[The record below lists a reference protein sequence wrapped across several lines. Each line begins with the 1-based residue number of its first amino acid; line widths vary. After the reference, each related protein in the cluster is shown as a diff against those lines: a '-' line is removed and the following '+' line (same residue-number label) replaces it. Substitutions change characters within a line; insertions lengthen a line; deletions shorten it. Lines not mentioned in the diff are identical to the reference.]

1 MEKSAKFKQM
11 TYDLSNQLC
20 QIHYEGDLSDLGN
33 EIGIVIGNNQ
43 KSPTALSLRQ
53 SVKVALS
60 SQVHNTQTISTDIE
74 INNISS
80 TIRNMMPNN
89 RILLLFFDFIKH
101 TIAIAEP

>member
-1 MEKSAKFKQM
+1 M
-11 TYDLSNQLC
+11 TDFIRETNRETSRQAA
-20 QIHYEGDLSDLGN
+20 
-33 EIGIVIGNNQ
+33 IGIVIGNNQ
-43 KSPTALSLRQ
+43 KSPTALTLRQ

-60 SQVHNTQTISTDIE
+60 SQVHKTQTTITDIE

-101 TIAIAEP
+101 AIAKAEP

>member
-1 MEKSAKFKQM
+1 M
-11 TYDLSNQLC
+11 TDFIRETNRETSRQAA
-20 QIHYEGDLSDLGN
+20 
-33 EIGIVIGNNQ
+33 IGIVMGNNQ

>member
-1 MEKSAKFKQM
+1 M
-11 TYDLSNQLC
+11 TDFIRETNRETSRQAA
-20 QIHYEGDLSDLGN
+20 
-33 EIGIVIGNNQ
+33 IGIVIGNNQ
-43 KSPTALSLRQ
+43 KSPMALSLRQ

-60 SQVHNTQTISTDIE
+60 SQVHKTQTTSTDIE

-101 TIAIAEP
+101 AIAIAEP

>member
-1 MEKSAKFKQM
+1 M
-11 TYDLSNQLC
+11 TDFIRETNRETSRQAA
-20 QIHYEGDLSDLGN
+20 
-33 EIGIVIGNNQ
+33 IGIVIGNNP

-80 TIRNMMPNN
+80 TMRNMMPNN
-89 RILLLFFDFIKH
+89 RILLLFLDFIKH
-101 TIAIAEP
+101 AIAKAEP